1 MKHKNRPA
9 LLMLTASMVI
19 WGTLGI
25 FRRYIPLSSGM
36 LAFVRGAVGAAFL
49 LVWLALRRQ
58 PVRWSFPRRI
68 LLLLLFSGALIGVN
82 WMLLF
87 EAYNYTSVATAT
99 LCYYMAPVLVI
110 LASPLVLRESLP
122 LRKILCVIVALAG
135 MFFVSGA
142 ADGGLPGAGEARGIA
157 CGLAAAVLYASVVML
172 NKMLQGVGT
181 YERTILQLAAAALV
195 MVPYLWATEDFSALT
210 LTPRTAVLL
219 LIVGVVHTGVAY
231 ALYFGSMGGLRAQT
245 VALFSYLD
253 PVTAILL
260 SALLLREPMTASG
273 VLGAVMVLGS
283 TIVSELW
290 TGKPETTG

>member
-172 NKMLQGVGT
+172 NKKLQGVGT

>member
-1 MKHKNRPA
+1 M
-9 LLMLTASMVI
+9 
-19 WGTLGI
+19 
-25 FRRYIPLSSGM
+25 
-36 LAFVRGAVGAAFL
+36 
-49 LVWLALRRQ
+49 
-58 PVRWSFPRRI
+58 
-68 LLLLLFSGALIGVN
+68 
-82 WMLLF
+82 
-87 EAYNYTSVATAT
+87 
-99 LCYYMAPVLVI
+99 
-110 LASPLVLRESLP
+110 
-122 LRKILCVIVALAG
+122 
-135 MFFVSGA
+135 
-142 ADGGLPGAGEARGIA
+142 
-157 CGLAAAVLYASVVML
+157 
-172 NKMLQGVGT
+172 GT

>member
-1 MKHKNRPA
+1 MPSTQDTGPRWNCKSEVEERMKHENRPA

-157 CGLAAAVLYASVVML
+157 CGLAAAVLYASVVRSSREWGPMS
-172 NKMLQGVGT
+172 
-181 YERTILQLAAAALV
+181 
-195 MVPYLWATEDFSALT
+195 VPSSSWPPRLW
-210 LTPRTAVLL
+210 
-219 LIVGVVHTGVAY
+219 
-231 ALYFGSMGGLRAQT
+231 
-245 VALFSYLD
+245 
-253 PVTAILL
+253 
-260 SALLLREPMTASG
+260 
-273 VLGAVMVLGS
+273 
-283 TIVSELW
+283 
-290 TGKPETTG
+290 